1 MQGRLRIDPGWGITA
16 VRLGTG
22 FVLAVH
28 GYDKFARGL
37 ATSVDYF
44 AWVGIP
50 LPGLAAPAVA
60 VLELVG
66 GVLLFVGVLTRWLA
80 LLFMVEFLVVALVV
94 VLPGAGRLR
103 GSLELMLLAAAF
115 LLAVS
120 GPGRLALRRD

>member
-1 MQGRLRIDPGWGITA
+1 MRGRLRIDPGWGITA
-16 VRLGTG
+16 VRLATG

-28 GYDKFARGL
+28 GYDKFAGGL
-37 ATSVDYF
+37 ATAIAYF
-44 AWVGIP
+44 ARVGIP

-60 VLELVG
+60 VLELAG
-66 GVLLFVGVLTRWLA
+66 GILLVVGVLTQWLA
-80 LLFMVEFLVVALVV
+80 LLFTVEFLVVLLVV

-103 GSLELMLLAAAF
+103 GALELMLLAAVF